1 MNVCE
6 KCLAL
11 TDADRSSEA
20 SVYAWISENGQLL
33 IEYRYEDD
41 DNAARNFAKRAVVD
55 STDARL
61 LAIRVGVKLEQLPE
75 WLDEACG
82 VAYDTT
88 ASEVERVFQE
98 ALERLIDGGVQYRFK
113 DVM

>member
-1 MNVCE
+1 MADFE
-6 KCLAL
+6 KCLAM
-11 TDADRSSEA
+11 TDADLQYVA
-20 SVYAWISENGQLL
+20 SVYAWIGEGGELL
-33 IEYRYEDD
+33 VEYRFEDD

-55 STDARL
+55 ADDAHA
-61 LAIRVGVKLEQLPE
+61 LALRVGVQLEQLPE

-98 ALERLIDGGVQYRFK
+98 VLDRLIEGDTQYRLK
-113 DVM
+113 DE

>member
-1 MNVCE
+1 MADFE
-6 KCLAL
+6 KCLAM
-11 TDADRSSEA
+11 TDADLQYVA
-20 SVYAWISENGQLL
+20 SVYAWIGECGELL
-33 IEYRYEDD
+33 VEYRFEDD

-55 STDARL
+55 LDDAHA
-61 LAIRVGVKLEQLPE
+61 LALRVGVQLEQLPE

-98 ALERLIDGGVQYRFK
+98 ALDTILDAGVQYHLK
-113 DVM
+113 DIK

>member
-1 MNVCE
+1 MADFE
-6 KCLAL
+6 KCLAM
-11 TDADRSSEA
+11 TDADLQYVA
-20 SVYAWISENGQLL
+20 SVYAWIGEGGELL
-33 IEYRYEDD
+33 VEYRFEDD

-55 STDARL
+55 ADDAHA
-61 LAIRVGVKLEQLPE
+61 LALRVGVQLEQLPK

-98 ALERLIDGGVQYRFK
+98 VLDRLIEGDTQYRLK
-113 DVM
+113 DE